1 MHFQEF
7 RDLKYLTGPFQKCQ
21 YFCAASKPIT
31 LITIRSYSGSAQARR
46 EPVWIR
52 LELTLTAV
60 ARLQD
65 VQLEAFSE
73 VGMVVDRENRA

>member
-1 MHFQEF
+1 
-7 RDLKYLTGPFQKCQ
+7 
-21 YFCAASKPIT
+21 
-31 LITIRSYSGSAQARR
+31 
-46 EPVWIR
+46 VWIR